1 MKKISNMCMSGAHYL
16 IEEEMEEIVTKP
28 KMVCSYSGLPSVI
41 SYQNE
46 SNNRN

>member
-1 MKKISNMCMSGAHYL
+1 MCMSGAHYE
-16 IEEEMEEIVTKP
+16 IYEELEEVKP
-28 KMVCSYSGLPSVI
+28 KPKLVCSYSGLPSVI

>member
-1 MKKISNMCMSGAHYL
+1 MCMSGAHYI
-16 IEEEMEEIVTKP
+16 IEEEIEEVTVEP
-28 KMVCSYSGLPSVI
+28 KLVCSYSGLPSVL